1 MITTHKF
8 NQKHLL
14 ADSIMDAQLS
24 KLLHSFQIP
33 VKNTSKSAQFIP
45 HLDVFETNTS
55 FKLMFVLPGF
65 KKENLKIEIDKN
77 YLLLHGERQLVA
89 SECETKQHLLESFY
103 GKFSRKI
110 QLPEQI
116 ETNSLE
122 AELADGILTIQIPK
136 TELKQN
142 KTQVVIK

>member
-1 MITTHKF
+1 MNTPYKF
-8 NQKHLL
+8 NHNHLL
-14 ADSIMDAQLS
+14 ADSIMDAQLA

-65 KKENLKIEIDKN
+65 KKENLKIEIDKK
-77 YLLLHGERQLVA
+77 YLILHGERHLDA
-89 SECETKQHLLESFY
+89 SEKDTKQHLLESFY

-116 ETNSLE
+116 DTNSLE
-122 AELADGILTIQIPK
+122 AELKDGILTIQIPK